1 VALPRSALLA
11 VWLNACLR
19 GSVGP
24 DDFADAVRADDPQHL
39 VVDWPDVAG
48 LALDGLPGA
57 VLRASGTGATVA
69 LPVAGDLVGLGGP
82 VAFNTT
88 ALDTGEAVLLSGV
101 GLGLVPELD
110 ARTVLWHP
118 APAGSAALLD
128 PGEEGRQ
135 LRTTLARTTAEL
147 VRLDVA
153 SWRPEIADLLLDVRH
168 RPELPVPA
176 DLGPRAVDDL
186 ERAVLCLEVVE
197 LAAAG
202 DGGAAS
208 SYEISERRR
217 CLTDLDRAARRVVVA
232 VCSDT
237 LTAS

>member
-1 VALPRSALLA
+1 VLA

-24 DDFADAVRADDPQHL
+24 DVFADAVRGDDPQHL
-39 VVDWPDVAG
+39 VVDWPDVG
-48 LALDGLPGA
+48 ALPLLELPSA
-57 VLRASGTGATVA
+57 VLRGFGTAARVA
-69 LPVAGDLVGLGGP
+69 LPVAGDLLGLRGP
-82 VAFNTT
+82 GAFNAG
-88 ALDTGEAVLLSGV
+88 ALDAGEAVLLAGT

-110 ARTVLWHP
+110 ARTVLWHVV
-118 APAGSAALLD
+118 PAGCAPVLD

-135 LRTTLARTTAEL
+135 LRTALVTTTAEL
-147 VRLDVA
+147 TRLDVA
-153 SWRPEIADLLLDVRH
+153 SWQPEVADLLLDVRH
-168 RPELPVPA
+168 RRALCLPA

-197 LAAAG
+197 AAG
-202 DGGAAS
+202 EGGAVS

-217 CLTDLDRAARRVVVA
+217 RLTDLDRAARRVLVA
-232 VCSDT
+232 VCSDS